1 MAASSGQQPEKEIHW
16 IGSSLEDL
24 KVFPDDARRS
34 AGFQLRRVQRGLD
47 PEDWKPFDE
56 LGAGV
61 REVRL
66 SEDSGVFRVMYVAKF
81 AEAIYVLHC
90 FQKKTQATSKP
101 DKSITEA
108 RYRAVVADR
117 KSQK

>member
-1 MAASSGQQPEKEIHW
+1 MAASSSQRPGREIRW

-24 KVFPDDARRS
+24 KGFPDDARRS
-34 AGFQLRRVQRGLD
+34 AGFQLRRVQHGLD
-47 PEDWKPFDE
+47 PEDWKPFHE
-56 LGAGV
+56 LGPGV

-66 SEDSGVFRVMYVAKF
+66 SENSGAFRVMHVAKF
-81 AEAIYVLHC
+81 AEAVYVLHC
-90 FQKKTQATSKP
+90 FQKKTQTTSKP

-108 RYRAVVADR
+108 RYRAVVAGR